1 MKTYSIIAQAIIT
14 KEFTLEAES
23 ETDAINQAYDLFN
36 PYSGESEKSYEQT
49 FSVETE
55 RAE

>member
-55 RAE
+55 SAE